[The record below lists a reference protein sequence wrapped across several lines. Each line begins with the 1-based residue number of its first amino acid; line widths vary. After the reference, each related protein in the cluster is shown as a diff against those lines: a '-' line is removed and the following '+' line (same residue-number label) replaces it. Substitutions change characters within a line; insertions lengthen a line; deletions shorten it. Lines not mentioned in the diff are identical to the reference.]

1 MYRQAGENQ
10 MGFFH
15 KLSTAFRGITSETGE
30 TIIDTQA
37 IRILEQ
43 EVRDA
48 KKHWDEAKENLAKI
62 IAKQIGIER
71 EIKRLKKMIVEYEE
85 YAIQSLDKGNEAL
98 ATEIA
103 EKVADLENELAIQF
117 SVLESYHMNVNTL
130 KQNIRNTE
138 LHIKSME
145 REMSVVKT
153 TESVHKAKA
162 AAANK
167 FSGSN
172 SALRSATDSLERIKQ
187 KQQHKAEQLKAAMQ
201 LQQESGSDLHEKLKQ
216 AGLISEAISAQTVLA
231 RLKAKQLDKTNIRL

>member
-1 MYRQAGENQ
+1 

-15 KLSTAFRGITSETGE
+15 KLFTAFRGMASEAGE

-37 IRILEQ
+37 IPILEQ

-48 KKHWDEAKENLAKI
+48 RKHLDEAKENLAKV
-62 IAKQIGIER
+62 IAEQIGNER
-71 EIKRLKKMIVEYEE
+71 EVKRLKKTIVEYEE
-85 YAIQSLDKGNEAL
+85 YAVQALEKGNEAL

-103 EKVADLENELAIQF
+103 EKVADLENELAVQ
-117 SVLESYHMNVNTL
+117 SNVLESYNASINTL

-145 REMSVVKT
+145 REISVVKT
-153 TESVHKAKA
+153 TESVQKANA
-162 AAANK
+162 VATNK

-187 KQQHKAEQLKAAMQ
+187 KQQQKADQLKAAMQ
-201 LQQESGSDLHEKLKQ
+201 LQQQESGSDLHAKLKQ
-216 AGLISEAISAQTVLA
+216 AGIVSEPNSAQTVLA
-231 RLKAKQLDKTNIRL
+231 RLKAKQVDKTDIRF

>member
-1 MYRQAGENQ
+1 

-15 KLSTAFRGITSETGE
+15 KLFTAFRGMASEAGE

-48 KKHWDEAKENLAKI
+48 RKHLDEAKENLAKV
-62 IAKQIGIER
+62 IAEQIGNER
-71 EIKRLKKMIVEYEE
+71 EVKRLKKTIVEYEE
-85 YAIQSLDKGNEAL
+85 YAVQALEKGNEAL

-103 EKVADLENELAIQF
+103 EKVADLENELAVQ
-117 SVLESYHMNVNTL
+117 SNVLESYNASINTL

-145 REMSVVKT
+145 REISVVKT
-153 TESVHKAKA
+153 TESVQKANA
-162 AAANK
+162 VATNK

-187 KQQHKAEQLKAAMQ
+187 KQQQKADQLKAAMQ
-201 LQQESGSDLHEKLKQ
+201 LQQQESGSDLHAKLKQ
-216 AGLISEAISAQTVLA
+216 AGIVSEPNSAQTVLA
-231 RLKAKQLDKTNIRL
+231 RLKAKQVDKTDIRF